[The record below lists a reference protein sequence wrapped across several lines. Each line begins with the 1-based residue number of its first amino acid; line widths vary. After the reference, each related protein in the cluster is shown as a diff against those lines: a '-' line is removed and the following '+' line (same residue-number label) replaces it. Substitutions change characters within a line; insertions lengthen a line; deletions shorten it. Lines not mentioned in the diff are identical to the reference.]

1 MGQTNVLRKCDKL
14 EKKINVKNTRKKN
27 ILTRLN
33 TAHETNMQNKEIS
46 FRIQLLTRMYNTCK
60 KNTWEKQRHGN
71 IKYARDIN
79 LWGKMVWFNECMG
92 GIMLKKTMR
101 WKNIFI

>member
-1 MGQTNVLRKCDKL
+1 MGQTNVLRKYDKL
-14 EKKINVKNTRKKN
+14 EKKNKCEKHKKKN

-33 TAHETNMQNKEIS
+33 TACETYMQNKEIRL
-46 FRIQLLTRMYNTCK
+46 RIQLITRMYNAC

-79 LWGKMVWFNECMG
+79 LWGEKWYG
-92 GIMLKKTMR
+92 
-101 WKNIFI
+101 